1 MSPKPVYVVS
11 DIHLGAVPAATERAF
26 RGFLRHVGEHAGELL
41 VNGDLFDF
49 WFEYRTVIMRE
60 HYRVV
65 AALADLVEGGVP
77 VTFVG
82 GNHDAWGG
90 SFLRDEVGMRV
101 IEGPVEMEL
110 GGRRTLIAHGDGV
123 GSGDLKYRMLKAVIR
138 SRASI
143 AGFRALH
150 PDLGRRIAL
159 AASSTEHKAES
170 GDVRSKNRAAFI
182 QAWGR
187 ERLLENPALDL
198 VLTGHAHVPVVEEV
212 APGRFYANS
221 GDWIRSYTYL
231 VLPVEGG
238 APELRRWE
246 IDG

>member
-1 MSPKPVYVVS
+1 MNSKPVYVVS

-26 RGFLRHVGEHAGELL
+26 RGFLGHVQAHASALL
-41 VNGDLFDF
+41 INGDLFDF

-60 HYRVV
+60 HFRVV
-65 AALADLVEGGVP
+65 ARLAEVVEAGVP

-90 SFLRDEVGMRV
+90 SFLRDDVGMRV
-101 IEGPVEMEL
+101 VEGPVEMEL
-110 GGRRTLIAHGDGV
+110 AGRRTLVAHGDGV
-123 GSGDLKYRMLKAVIR
+123 GSGDLKYRMLKRVIR
-138 SRASI
+138 SRPSI

-150 PDLGRRIAL
+150 PDLGRRIAG
-159 AASSTEHKAES
+159 AASTTEHKAGS
-170 GDVRSKNRAAFI
+170 GDVRSKHRAEFI

-187 ERLLENPALDL
+187 ERLLADPGLDL

-221 GDWIRSYTYL
+221 GDWIRSNSYL
-231 VLPVEGG
+231 VLQPGKS
-238 APELRRWE
+238 APELHTWPV
-246 IDG
+246 